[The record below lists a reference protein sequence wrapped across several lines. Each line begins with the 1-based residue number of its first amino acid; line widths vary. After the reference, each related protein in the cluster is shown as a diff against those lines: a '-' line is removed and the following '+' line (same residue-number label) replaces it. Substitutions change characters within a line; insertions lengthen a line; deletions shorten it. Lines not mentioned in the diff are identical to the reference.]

1 MQLPILV
8 DASSPRSL
16 QEQIVDQVRELI
28 LAGKLSSGSPL
39 PASRSLAR
47 DLRISRNTV
56 LGAYQ
61 RLGEEGF
68 LETREQI
75 GTFVAPRVHAEGP
88 RQPLPEPDRSI
99 RPDRALLARRLK
111 FESHGH
117 RVLSPDGPLA
127 YDFWIGQVD
136 PRLFPVRAWRS
147 LLMKMLRTP
156 SEQLCRY
163 GDPQGLPALR
173 AAIAKYI
180 GGARGIACD
189 PARIIVTN
197 GIQEGLSLLAQLL
210 VRPGTDVVVEDPC
223 YRGASSVFASH
234 GAHLCPVPVD
244 ADGIDPSTLPASAAL
259 AYITPSHQYP
269 LGSTLSL
276 DRRQAL
282 LEWSHRCG
290 AYLVEDDYDSDFYHG
305 RAPLPALKSQDSEDH
320 VVYLGTFSKS
330 LGAGLRLGYM
340 VVPEQLL
347 EPALSAK
354 ALLNNCQ
361 PWLEQAALAEFIG
374 DGGFAHHLRRLRR
387 TCEARCEHLRAAIA
401 HYFPQSRITGT
412 QSGMH
417 LLATLS
423 PDMPDAASLERA
435 ARRHGVGIYSV
446 TSSNARLFD
455 PIHHHALRNSLLF
468 GYAALNETEIS
479 EALLRVRR
487 AAAELQAA

>member
-1 MQLPILV
+1 
-8 DASSPRSL
+8 
-16 QEQIVDQVRELI
+16 
-28 LAGKLSSGSPL
+28 
-39 PASRSLAR
+39 
-47 DLRISRNTV
+47 
-56 LGAYQ
+56 
-61 RLGEEGF
+61 
-68 LETREQI
+68 
-75 GTFVAPRVHAEGP
+75 
-88 RQPLPEPDRSI
+88 
-99 RPDRALLARRLK
+99 
-111 FESHGH
+111 
-117 RVLSPDGPLA
+117 
-127 YDFWIGQVD
+127 
-136 PRLFPVRAWRS
+136 
-147 LLMKMLRTP
+147 
-156 SEQLCRY
+156 
-163 GDPQGLPALR
+163 
-173 AAIAKYI
+173 
-180 GGARGIACD
+180 
-189 PARIIVTN
+189 
-197 GIQEGLSLLAQLL
+197 
-210 VRPGTDVVVEDPC
+210 
-223 YRGASSVFASH
+223 SH

-290 AYLVEDDYDSDFYHG
+290 AYLVEDDYDSDSYHG

-361 PWLEQAALAEFIG
+361 PLPDPAARA
-374 DGGFAHHLRRLRR
+374 
-387 TCEARCEHLRAAIA
+387 EHLRAAIA
-401 HYFPQSRITGT
+401 HYSPQSRITGT

-468 GYAALNETEIS
+468 GYAALNE
-479 EALLRVRR
+479 
-487 AAAELQAA
+487 